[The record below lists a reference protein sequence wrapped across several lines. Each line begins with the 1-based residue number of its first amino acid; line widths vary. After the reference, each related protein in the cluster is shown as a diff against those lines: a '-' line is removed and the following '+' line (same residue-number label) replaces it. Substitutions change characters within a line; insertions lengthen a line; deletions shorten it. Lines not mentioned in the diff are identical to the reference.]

1 MNILSVPTGP
11 LSVNTY
17 IVFTDEAAK
26 KGGDCVVI
34 DPANSKKVL
43 DEMAKYKLH
52 CSHILLTHGHFDHI
66 IGVAGLKEH
75 ENATVMIH
83 SLDAAALSDSSVN
96 LAMISGALV
105 RPCEVDIPLKDNDRF
120 TAAGMDF
127 RVIHTPG
134 HTRGCVCFVMEDEK
148 VIFSGDTL
156 FRLSVGRTDFPGSST
171 EQLYESIL
179 YRLFTLQGDYRVLP
193 GHMRETTLD
202 FERKHNPF
210 MRNGGLDY

>member
-26 KGGDCVVI
+26 NGGDCVVI

-43 DEMAKYKLH
+43 DEMAKYSLH

-75 ENATVMIH
+75 ENSIVMIH

-96 LAMISGALV
+96 LATISGALV
-105 RPCEVDIPLKDNDRF
+105 RPCEVDVLLNDNDRF

-134 HTRGCVCFVMEDEK
+134 HTRGCVCFVMDDEK

-193 GHMRETTLD
+193 GHMRETSLD

-210 MRNGGLDY
+210 MRNGGLEY